1 MRITK
6 AGAIG
11 ISLLL
16 LLPFWANAAAEDVG
30 SADLIDN
37 AALYDGKT
45 VSYGGEVVGDILYR
59 GDYAWVG
66 ISDGANTVSVYLP
79 ADEAKKIAYVGG
91 YRIIGDTVQITGVFH
106 RACAS
111 HGGDLDI
118 HAGTVT
124 IVQAGHT
131 EEDDPSMGLTAAAGM
146 LFACAAGGVF
156 LVIRR
161 RMCYN
166 NIT

>member
-1 MRITK
+1 MHIRK
-6 AGAIG
+6 AAVIW
-11 ISLLL
+11 SLLL
-16 LLPFWANAAAEDVG
+16 LLPLSANASAEDVG
-30 SADLIDN
+30 STDMIEMASQ
-37 AALYDGKT
+37 YDGKT

-91 YRIIGDTVQITGVFH
+91 YRIVGDTVQINGVFH
-106 RACAS
+106 RACPE

-118 HAGTVT
+118 HASTVD

-131 EEDDPSMGLTAAAGM
+131 VEDDPSVALTAAAGVFFT
-146 LFACAAGGVF
+146 FAVGGII

>member
-6 AGAIG
+6 SGAIG
-11 ISLLL
+11 VSLLL
-16 LLPFWANAAAEDVG
+16 LLPFWANAAAGDVG

-45 VSYGGEVVGDILYR
+45 VSYEGEVVGDILYR
-59 GDYAWVG
+59 GDYAWLG
-66 ISDGANTVSVYLP
+66 ISDGENTVSVYLP

-91 YRIIGDTVQITGVFH
+91 YRIVGDTVQINGVFH
-106 RACAS
+106 RACTE

-118 HAGTVT
+118 HANTVQ
-124 IVQAGHT
+124 IVQSGHT
-131 EEDDPSMGLTAAAGM
+131 VEDDPTFGLTAAAGVFFT
-146 LFACAAGGVF
+146 FAVVGGF

>member
-1 MRITK
+1 MRIK
-6 AGAIG
+6 KVGAIW
-11 ISLLL
+11 SLLL
-16 LLPFWANAAAEDVG
+16 LLPLSANAAAGNVG
-30 SADLIDN
+30 STDLIEM
-37 AALYDGKT
+37 ASQYDGKT

-59 GDYAWVG
+59 GDYAWIG
-66 ISDGANTVSVYLP
+66 ISDGENTVSVYLP
-79 ADEAKKIAYVGG
+79 AAEAKKIDYVGG
-91 YRIIGDTVQITGVFH
+91 YRVVGDTVKLTGVFH
-106 RACAS
+106 RACTE

-118 HAGTVT
+118 HANTVQ

-131 EEDDPSMGLTAAAGM
+131 VEDDPTLGLIAAAGVFFT
-146 LFACAAGGVF
+146 FAAVGGF